1 MPQAL
6 INILEPVASFIEDN
20 FEVLL
25 ELYVLGPFYYLVF
38 YKFIY
43 CKCIKKRKK
52 KKVSFKAKMKKFFS
66 IPCMLIMA
74 VPGFVIGMMENG
86 LLDNTYKEQWGI
98 AMGILGLLVIIYTI
112 IQYGLIGIWL
122 GPVRAAV
129 GIMFGMFIAVLII
142 AILGLFLVMGA
153 GGGDENHSVTID
165 RYGEKETLIPT
176 GDVSYDN
183 NGQKIYHYYGGYI
196 REEAV
201 RGYVFDEYGRS
212 FPIIG

>member
-20 FEVLL
+20 FEILL
-25 ELYVLGPFYYLVF
+25 EFYVLGPFYYLVF

-74 VPGFVIGMMENG
+74 VPGFVIEMMEQEFW
-86 LLDNTYKEQWGI
+86 DNTYEEQWET
-98 AMGILGLLVIIYTI
+98 AMCILGLLVIIYTI
-112 IQYGLIGIWL
+112 IQYGLIGIWI

-129 GIMFGMFIAVLII
+129 GIMIGMSIAVLII
-142 AILGLFLVMGA
+142 VILGLFLVMVVGD
-153 GGGDENHSVTID
+153 GDENHSVTID
-165 RYGEKETLIPT
+165 CYGEKVTLIPT
-176 GDVSYDN
+176 GDVSYDSI
-183 NGQKIYHYYGGYI
+183 GQKIYHYYDGYT
-196 REEAV
+196 REQAYP
-201 RGYVFDEYGRS
+201 GYVFDEYGRS